1 MIYGVSLDARYIFNI
16 KIIHNFFEILIV
28 IFLCSFIE
36 ILYWIPHQN
45 QSILRKLKKKMRTP
59 VVSRITFWDIIKSN
73 ILYLSVCIYFSAAEE
88 TTKINGEDNKSNIK
102 SVLVYVRNKSSKKS
116 VSWKQENDL
125 VQISYFEHDETE
137 RG

>member
-1 MIYGVSLDARYIFNI
+1 
-16 KIIHNFFEILIV
+16 
-28 IFLCSFIE
+28 
-36 ILYWIPHQN
+36 
-45 QSILRKLKKKMRTP
+45 MRPP
-59 VVSRITFWDIIKSN
+59 VVSKIQFWDIIKSN
-73 ILYLSVCIYFSAAEE
+73 ILYLCVYIYFSAAEE
-88 TTKINGEDNKSNIK
+88 TTKINGEDKSNIK

>member
-1 MIYGVSLDARYIFNI
+1 
-16 KIIHNFFEILIV
+16 
-28 IFLCSFIE
+28 
-36 ILYWIPHQN
+36 
-45 QSILRKLKKKMRTP
+45 MRTP
-59 VVSRITFWDIIKSN
+59 VVSRITFRDIIKSN
-73 ILYLSVCIYFSAAEE
+73 ILCLYVYLYFSAAED

-125 VQISYFEHDETE
+125 VQVSYFEHDETE